1 MTKKAKFTAI
11 GLMSG
16 TSLDGID
23 AALLVGD
30 GEKVDQL
37 GATLYQPYSPEQV
50 SQLQK
55 LLTGAA
61 QEGRDYASNDEYAA
75 VRRAFTLAHAE
86 AVAQLLGDNGLNAA
100 GIDLLGFHGQTILH
114 RPAEGWT
121 WQMSDGALLAKET
134 GIAVIDDF
142 RSADVA
148 AGGQGAPFAPLYHQ
162 ALLNYPDVKPQKY
175 PITILNIGGI
185 SNLTWVSGN
194 GDVIGFDTGPG
205 NAQLNDWVGQ
215 HCGQPFDLD
224 GLIAAAGQVDAHIV
238 DQVLQSDYFSAPYP
252 KSLDRQDFDLTAVQ
266 GLSPGD
272 GAATLTAIT
281 VRGIVLALRQLPA
294 LPKAIYVCGGG
305 RKNLYLMKVL
315 EKVSQI
321 RTEPVEVLGWRGDFL
336 EAECFAHLAIR
347 SAQGMPLS
355 LPTTT
360 GAKAAVTGG
369 VLHRP

>member
-1 MTKKAKFTAI
+1 
-11 GLMSG
+11 MSG

-30 GEKVDQL
+30 GETVEQF
-37 GATLYQPYSPEQV
+37 GATLYQPYSSDQV
-50 SQLQK
+50 SQLQD
-55 LLTGAA
+55 LLANAA
-61 QEGRDYASNDEYAA
+61 QEERDLASTDQYEQ
-75 VRRAFTLAHAE
+75 VTRAFTLAHAE
-86 AVAQLLGDNGLNAA
+86 AVAQLLAENGLEPAD
-100 GIDLLGFHGQTILH
+100 IDLLGLHGQTILH

-121 WQMSDGALLAKET
+121 WQMSDGDLLAKKS

-162 ALLNYPDVKPQKY
+162 ALLNSADLSHEEY

-185 SNLTWVSGN
+185 SNLTWVSEA

-205 NAQLNDWVGQ
+205 NAQLNDWVSQ
-215 HCGQPFDLD
+215 HCSQPFDRD
-224 GLIAAAGQVDAHIV
+224 GLIAATGQVDTQIV
-238 DQVLQSDYFSAPYP
+238 NQVLQNSYFSAPYP
-252 KSLDRQDFDLTAVQ
+252 KSLDRQDFDLAAVQ
-266 GLSPGD
+266 ALSPAD

-281 VRGIVLALRQLPA
+281 VAGIVHALQQLPT

-305 RKNLYLMKVL
+305 RKNLHLMREL
-315 EKVSQI
+315 ARVSQTK
-321 RTEPVEVLGWRGDFL
+321 TEPVEALGWRGDFL

-347 SAQGMPLS
+347 SALGMPLS

-360 GAKAAVTGG
+360 GAKSAVTGG
-369 VLHRP
+369 VLHHP